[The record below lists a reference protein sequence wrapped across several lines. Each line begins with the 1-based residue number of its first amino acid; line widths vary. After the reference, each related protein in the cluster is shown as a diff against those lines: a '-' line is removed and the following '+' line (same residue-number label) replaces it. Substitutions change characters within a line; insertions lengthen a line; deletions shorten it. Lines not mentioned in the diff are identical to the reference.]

1 MHRVLL
7 HLSEGVTLENVAKES
22 VMSFL
27 KAIEIVLKDLIV
39 SFEHLDLTERQRC
52 VMSVLYLVEVEDVPI
67 NCFNVEVFYQLREVV
82 FLKHE

>member
-22 VMSFL
+22 VISFL
-27 KAIEIVLKDLIV
+27 KAIKIVLKDLIV
-39 SFEHLDLTERQRC
+39 SFEHLDFTERQRC
-52 VMSVLYLVEVEDVPI
+52 VMPVLYLVEVEDVPI
-67 NCFNVEVFYQLREVV
+67 NCFNVEVFYQFREVV

>member
-1 MHRVLL
+1 MHWVLL

-39 SFEHLDLTERQRC
+39 SFENLDFAECQSC
-52 VMSVLYLVEVEDVPI
+52 IMPVLYLVKVEDIPI
-67 NCFNVEVFYQLREVV
+67 YCFNLKVFHQICDII
-82 FLKHE
+82 FLENE

>member
-39 SFEHLDLTERQRC
+39 SFEHLDFTERQRC